1 MKTKRRYAAIL
12 GLKIGFG
19 TALAIVLAKLLNL
32 DQPTSA
38 GTITL
43 LTLLTTKKG
52 TLRLIIQRFLTFVI
66 TVFLGYYIFNYFSN
80 EWIAFLIL
88 LITVVVMIE
97 LLGWTSTIS
106 VNAMIA
112 IHLLS
117 ECSLTIPFLINE
129 FFLLVIGV
137 LCAYIINLYHSEKI
151 YELDIIKFINN
162 LEDEMQL
169 RLKEIVHYID
179 YQDVNTKIWD
189 NLEEMEHKIEHYLI
203 HVLEYEENCTNDK
216 ADYYIEYFEMREFQ
230 LGILQ
235 MLHYEIRKIRTLP
248 KQAHIISEYIDYLI
262 PHVKELNDP
271 QPQINKLLMLIEDI
285 RNDELPKT
293 REEFE
298 NHAILYHIL
307 MDLEDFLL
315 RKQQFYNQNK
325 HIIMKES
332 CKS

>member
-19 TALAIVLAKLLNL
+19 TALAIILAKLLNL

-52 TLRLIIQRFLTFVI
+52 TVRLIVQRFITFI
-66 TVFLGYYIFNYFSN
+66 MTVFLGYYIFNYFSN
-80 EWIAFLIL
+80 EWIAFLVL
-88 LITVVVMIE
+88 LITVVVIIE

-117 ECSLTIPFLINE
+117 ECSLTSPFLINE
-129 FFLLVIGV
+129 FFLLIIGV
-137 LCAYIINLYHSEKI
+137 LCAYVLNLYHSEKI
-151 YELDIIKFINN
+151 YELDINKFIQN
-162 LEDEMQL
+162 LEEEIQL

-189 NLEEMEHKIEHYLI
+189 NLEDMERKIEHYLI
-203 HVLEYEENCTNDK
+203 HVLEYKENCETEK

-248 KQAHIISEYIDYLI
+248 AQAHIISEYINYLI
-262 PHVKELNDP
+262 QFVKERKDP
-271 QPQINKLLMLIEDI
+271 QSQIDKLLKLIEDI

-298 NHAILYHIL
+298 SHAILYHIL
-307 MDLEDFLL
+307 MDLEDYLL
-315 RKQQFYNQNK
+315 REQQFYQQNK
-325 HIIMKES
+325 SIIEKES
-332 CKS
+332 CN

>member
-1 MKTKRRYAAIL
+1 MKTRRRYATIL
-12 GLKIGFG
+12 GLKIGIG

-32 DQPTSA
+32 DYPTSA

-52 TLRLIIQRFLTFVI
+52 TSKLIVQRFITFIMTVI
-66 TVFLGYYIFNYFSN
+66 LGLFIFDFISN
-80 EWIAFLIL
+80 DWIAFLTL
-88 LITVVVMIE
+88 LIIIVFISE
-97 LLGWTSTIS
+97 LLGWISTMS
-106 VNAMIA
+106 VNAMIC
-112 IHLLS
+112 IHLLTES
-117 ECSLTIPFLINE
+117 TITIPFLINE

-137 LCAYIINLYHSEKI
+137 LCAYILNLYHSEKI
-151 YELDIIKFINN
+151 YELDIIRFIND

-179 YQDVNTKIWD
+179 YQDENTKIWD

-235 MLHYEIRKIRTLP
+235 MLHYEIRKIRTMP
-248 KQAHIISEYIDYLI
+248 KEAHIISEYINYLI
-262 PHVKELNDP
+262 PYVTEHNNPQEQIDKLN
-271 QPQINKLLMLIEDI
+271 QLLENI
-285 RNDELPKT
+285 RNDQLPTK

-315 RKQQFYNQNK
+315 RKQQFYIANK
-325 HIIMKES
+325 HFIEKES
-332 CKS
+332 